1 MDREGIL
8 ATKPEEPD
16 ALSTV
21 EELLK
26 YQKDFD
32 TGFHFTDKEAEIIL
46 DYMEG
51 HGYTL
56 GQVDGILYRGD
67 LCDKPNETVW
77 EEFPM
82 DDVIDSVCEWNYEFI
97 LDIDAE
103 RQNARDFIDFGNKQD
118 RYNSLKSQEQVLDKL
133 FDQTKYAVVIEKTAE
148 RLANEFIENLS
159 KGREMDSAVKGL
171 TSMILQPQVKERSR

>member
-1 MDREGIL
+1 M
-8 ATKPEEPD
+8 
-16 ALSTV
+16 
-21 EELLK
+21 
-26 YQKDFD
+26 
-32 TGFHFTDKEAEIIL
+32 
-46 DYMEG
+46 
-51 HGYTL
+51 
-56 GQVDGILYRGD
+56 
-67 LCDKPNETVW
+67 DKPRDHNVLNTRTLK
-77 EEFPM
+77 
-82 DDVIDSVCEWNYEFI
+82 INYEFI

-159 KGREMDSAVKGL
+159 KGQEMDSAVKGL

>member
-56 GQVDGILYRGD
+56 GQVDGVLYRGD
-67 LCDKPNETVW
+67 LCDKPNEIVW

-103 RQNARDFIDFGNKQD
+103 RQNAGDFIDFGNKQD
-118 RYNSLKSQEQVLDKL
+118 RYNSLKNQEQVLDKL

-159 KGREMDSAVKGL
+159 KGQEMDSAVKGL
-171 TSMILQPQVKERSR
+171 TSMILRPQVKERSR

>member
-1 MDREGIL
+1 MDREDVL
-8 ATKPEEPD
+8 ATKPEEP
-16 ALSTV
+16 ARISTV

-32 TGFHFTDKEAEIIL
+32 TGFHFTDREAEIIL

-51 HGYTL
+51 HGYAL
-56 GQVDGILYRGD
+56 GQVEGVLYRGD
-67 LCDKPNETVW
+67 LCDKPDETVW

-82 DDVIDSVCEWNYEFI
+82 DDVIDAACEWNYEFI

-103 RQNARDFIDFGNKQD
+103 RQNAIDFIDFGNKQD
-118 RYNSLKSQEQVLDKL
+118 RYNTLKSQEQVLDKL

-148 RLANEFIENLS
+148 RLANEFLANLS
-159 KGREMDSAVKGL
+159 KGQNMDSAVKDL
-171 TSMILQPQVKERSR
+171 TSVIIQPQAKGKAR

>member
-1 MDREGIL
+1 MDREGVL
-8 ATKPEEPD
+8 ATKPEEP
-16 ALSTV
+16 ATISTV

-51 HGYTL
+51 HGYAI
-56 GQVDGILYRGD
+56 GQVDGVLYRGD
-67 LCDKPNETVW
+67 LCDKPDETVW

-103 RQNARDFIDFGNKQD
+103 RQNARDFIDFGNKQN
-118 RYNSLKSQEQVLDKL
+118 RYDMLKSQEQVLDKL

-148 RLANEFIENLS
+148 RLANEFLANLS
-159 KGREMDSAVKGL
+159 KGQNMDSAVKDL
-171 TSMILQPQVKERSR
+171 TSVIIQPQAKGKAR

>member
-1 MDREGIL
+1 MDREGVL
-8 ATKPEEPD
+8 ATKPEEPV
-16 ALSTV
+16 AISTV

-26 YQKDFD
+26 YQRDFD

-51 HGYTL
+51 HDYVL
-56 GQVDGILYRGD
+56 GQMEGVLYRGD
-67 LCDKPNETVW
+67 LDDKPQEIVW

-82 DDVIDSVCEWNYEFI
+82 DDVIDLVCEWNYEFI

-118 RYNSLKSQEQVLDKL
+118 RYITLKAQEQVLDKL

-148 RLANEFIENLS
+148 KLANEFLANLS
-159 KGREMDSAVKGL
+159 KGQNMDSAVKDL
-171 TSMILQPQVKERSR
+171 TSVIIQPQVKGKAR

>member
-1 MDREGIL
+1 
-8 ATKPEEPD
+8 
-16 ALSTV
+16 
-21 EELLK
+21 
-26 YQKDFD
+26 
-32 TGFHFTDKEAEIIL
+32 
-46 DYMEG
+46 MEG

-56 GQVDGILYRGD
+56 GQVDGVLYRGD
-67 LCDKPNETVW
+67 LCDKPNEIVW

-103 RQNARDFIDFGNKQD
+103 RQNAGDFIDFGNKQD
-118 RYNSLKSQEQVLDKL
+118 RYNSLKNQEQVLDKL

-159 KGREMDSAVKGL
+159 KGQEMDSAVKGL
-171 TSMILQPQVKERSR
+171 TSMILRPQVKERSR